1 MFKEDFIN
9 EKLSI
14 YRSDKI
20 HFKNSFEEDVKAGL
34 NSDRKFLLP
43 KYFYDEKGSKLFELI
58 CQTKEYYPTR
68 SETEILKLLSE
79 TISKRNIDK
88 DMIVELGS
96 GTSVKTELLISS
108 FLKERDKL
116 DYIPVDVS
124 NVIIESSKQLTSKFS
139 NLHVNGF
146 ISFYEDGMEYIAS
159 HFNSPKVILF
169 LGSSIGNFSPEE
181 RIDFMKMLGKYM
193 NITDRLL
200 IGFDLIKDRKIL
212 EDAYN
217 DSEGITADFNLNIL
231 ERINRELN
239 ADFIIK
245 NFKHKSVFNAAENR
259 IEMYLESQYDM
270 EVKLKGIDEKINLK
284 KGELIHTENSYK
296 FNKTIINDLAENSGM
311 VFSDY
316 YTDEKEYF
324 ALCAFRLI

>member
-20 HFKNSFEEDVKAGL
+20 HFKNSLEEDVKAGL

-43 KYFYDEKGSKLFELI
+43 KYFYDEKGSKFFELI
-58 CQTKEYYPTR
+58 CRTKEYYPTR
-68 SETEILKLLSE
+68 SETEILELLSE

-239 ADFIIK
+239 ADFDIK

>member
-20 HFKNSFEEDVKAGL
+20 HFKNSLEEDVKAGL

-43 KYFYDEKGSKLFELI
+43 KYFYDEKGSKFFELI
-58 CQTKEYYPTR
+58 CRTKEYYPTR
-68 SETEILKLLSE
+68 SETEILELLSE

>member
-1 MFKEDFIN
+1 MFKEEVIN

-14 YRSDKI
+14 YWSDKI
-20 HFKNSFEEDVKAGL
+20 HFINSFEEDVKAGL
-34 NSDRKFLLP
+34 KANKKFLLP

-58 CQTKEYYPTR
+58 CRTKEYYPTR
-68 SETEILKLLSE
+68 SETEILELLSE

-124 NVIIESSKQLTSKFS
+124 NVIIESSKQLTGKNS
-139 NLHVNGF
+139 NLHINAFV
-146 ISFYEDGMEYIAS
+146 SFYEDGMEYIVS

-169 LGSSIGNFSPEE
+169 LGSSIGNFSPDE
-181 RIDFMKMLGKYM
+181 RLDFMKMLCKYM
-193 NITDRLL
+193 NVTDRLL
-200 IGFDLIKDRKIL
+200 IGFDLIKDKKIL
-212 EDAYN
+212 EEAYN

-231 ERINRELN
+231 ERINRDLN
-239 ADFIIK
+239 ADFEIK
-245 NFKHKSVFNAAENR
+245 NFKHKAIFNEAENR
-259 IEMYLESQYDM
+259 IEMYLESQKDT
-270 EVKLKGIDEKINLK
+270 EIELKSIDEKIKIK

-296 FNKTIINDLAENSGM
+296 FNKKIINDLAENSGM

-316 YTDEKEYF
+316 YTDGKDYF
-324 ALCAFRLI
+324 SLCTFRIK

>member
-1 MFKEDFIN
+1 MFKEVIN

-239 ADFIIK
+239 ADFDIK

-259 IEMYLESQYDM
+259 IEMYLESQHDM
-270 EVKLKGIDEKINLK
+270 EVKLKGIDEKIILK

-296 FNKTIINDLAENSGM
+296 FNKTIINDLAKSSGM

>member
-43 KYFYDEKGSKLFELI
+43 KYFYDEKGSKFFELI
-58 CQTKEYYPTR
+58 CRTKEYYPTR
-68 SETEILKLLSE
+68 SETEILELLSE

-259 IEMYLESQYDM
+259 IEMYLESQHDM
-270 EVKLKGIDEKINLK
+270 EVKLKGIDEKIILK

>member
-20 HFKNSFEEDVKAGL
+20 HFKNSLEEDVKAGL

-43 KYFYDEKGSKLFELI
+43 KYFYDEKGSKFFELI
-58 CQTKEYYPTR
+58 CRTKEYYPTR
-68 SETEILKLLSE
+68 SETEILELLSE

-296 FNKTIINDLAENSGM
+296 FNKTIINDLAKSSGM

>member
-20 HFKNSFEEDVKAGL
+20 HFKNSLEEDVKAGL

-239 ADFIIK
+239 ADFDIK

-259 IEMYLESQYDM
+259 IEMYLESQHDM
-270 EVKLKGIDEKINLK
+270 EVKLKGIDEKIILK

-296 FNKTIINDLAENSGM
+296 FNKTIINDLAKSSGM

>member
-20 HFKNSFEEDVKAGL
+20 HFKNSLEEDVKAGL

-43 KYFYDEKGSKLFELI
+43 KYFYDEKGSKFFELI
-58 CQTKEYYPTR
+58 CRTKEYYPTR

-296 FNKTIINDLAENSGM
+296 FNKTIINDLAKSSGM

>member
-20 HFKNSFEEDVKAGL
+20 HFKNSLEEDVKAGL

-43 KYFYDEKGSKLFELI
+43 KYFYDEKGSKFFELI
-58 CQTKEYYPTR
+58 CRTKEYYPTR
-68 SETEILKLLSE
+68 SETEILELLSE

-239 ADFIIK
+239 ADFDIK

-259 IEMYLESQYDM
+259 IEMYLESQHDM
-270 EVKLKGIDEKINLK
+270 EVKLKGIDEKIILK

-296 FNKTIINDLAENSGM
+296 FNKTIINDLAKSSGM

>member
-20 HFKNSFEEDVKAGL
+20 HFKNSLEEDVKAGL

-43 KYFYDEKGSKLFELI
+43 KYFYDEKGSKFFELI
-58 CQTKEYYPTR
+58 CRTKEYYPTR
-68 SETEILKLLSE
+68 SETEILELLSE

-259 IEMYLESQYDM
+259 IEMYLESQHDM
-270 EVKLKGIDEKINLK
+270 EVKLKGIDEKIILK

-296 FNKTIINDLAENSGM
+296 FNKTIINDLAKSSGM